1 MGITGVLG
9 CGATELA
16 LSLFGLRPAASGSI
30 EMTGSVVRVNSV
42 RDAMKLGIAYVPE
55 DRLTEELLLPVSIA
69 RNMVLSVID
78 RLARGGV
85 LQMRR
90 IRACAQGWLERL
102 KIADRDRK
110 SVV

>member
-16 LSLFGLRPAASGSI
+16 LSLFGLRPATFGSI

-55 DRLTEELLLPVSIA
+55 DRLTEGLLLPVSIA
-69 RNMVLSVID
+69 RNEDARRKVHAAAAS
-78 RLARGGV
+78 LARV
-85 LQMRR
+85 TRT
-90 IRACAQGWLERL
+90 
-102 KIADRDRK
+102 ADQY
-110 SVV
+110 SASL